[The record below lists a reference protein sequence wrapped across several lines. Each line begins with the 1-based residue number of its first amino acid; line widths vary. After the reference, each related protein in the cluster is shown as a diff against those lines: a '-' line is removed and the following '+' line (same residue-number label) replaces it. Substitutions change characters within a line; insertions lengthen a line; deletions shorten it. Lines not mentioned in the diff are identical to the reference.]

1 MNLHM
6 LILGVVISTL
16 CASVFHLLRGGRLRH
31 LVLYLVV
38 AWISFFIGQI
48 FSESISW
55 HLMRVGQINLFPALL
70 ATLLGLVLTAI
81 FLAPESRSRRR

>member
-1 MNLHM
+1 MNIHM
-6 LILGVVISTL
+6 LILGIVIATL

-31 LVLYLVV
+31 LMLYLVA

-55 HLMRVGQINLFPALL
+55 RLMRIGQINMFPALL
-70 ATLLGLVLTAI
+70 ATLLGLILTAI
-81 FLAPESRSRRR
+81 FLAPESRTRRR